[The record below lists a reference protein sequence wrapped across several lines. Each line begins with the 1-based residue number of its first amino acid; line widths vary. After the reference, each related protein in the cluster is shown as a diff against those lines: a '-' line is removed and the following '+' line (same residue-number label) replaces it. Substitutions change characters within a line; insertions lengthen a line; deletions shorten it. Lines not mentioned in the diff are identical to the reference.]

1 MNRTFITVVII
12 FFSYNVFCQNLTIKP
27 KNETLFID
35 GHINNELIVVKN
47 DTSLN
52 LIPGLYNVYSDS
64 IDFAILIKTNTNHT
78 LSLKNNIVFYDGS
91 DDDEFKFLNDFF
103 SLYKSLIN
111 EISIDKSNPDSF
123 EISMYDIKKKLND
136 FLNKIKDL
144 NSNLNDK
151 YIFSFV
157 KNYIDLIYYN
167 SLCDFILKK
176 SKSKGNFNYKLIP
189 YFLDESFYFDSINK
203 DFDFVLFKKYIYN
216 MTLLLSSKDSQN
228 YNEKSIRLFFS
239 SFYQFAKQNLNQKLI
254 NSCLIQFVLDYATLI
269 NRSFYNDILKLIN
282 NISDQEKLFL
292 ETQYVFKTKNIDN
305 SIENFYSSNKFDF
318 YMENIYGENIQLDDF
333 IGKVL
338 YIDIWAS
345 WCGPCRKLFPFSTAL
360 KKKFKKKQLKK
371 INFLYVSIDT
381 DYKKWKKSLDQLKI
395 DGINFISPADKN
407 NSIGNFFQVSSIP
420 RYILIDKSGNV
431 IEDNAKRPNDETLY
445 NDLLKLI
452 DE

>member
-1 MNRTFITVVII
+1 MNRTFITVVVI
-12 FFSYNVFCQNLTIKP
+12 FFSSNLFCQTLTIKP

-47 DTSLN
+47 DTSLH

-64 IDFAILIKTNTNHT
+64 LDFTILIKTKTNNT
-78 LSLKNNIVFYDGS
+78 LSFKNNLVFYDGS

-103 SLYKSLIN
+103 SLYKSLLN

-123 EISMYDIKKKLND
+123 EISMYNVKVKLND
-136 FLNKIKDL
+136 FLNKIND
-144 NSNLNDK
+144 SNFNDENI
-151 YIFSFV
+151 YPFV

-167 SLCDFILKK
+167 SLCDFVINKT
-176 SKSKGNFNYKLIP
+176 KGDFNYKLIP
-189 YFLDESFYFDSINK
+189 YFLDESFYYKSINK

-216 MTLLLSSKDSQN
+216 MTLLLSSEDNQN
-228 YNEKSIRLFFS
+228 FNEESIRLFFS
-239 SFYQFAKQNLNQKLI
+239 SFYQFAKQILNQKLI
-254 NSCLIQFVLDYATLI
+254 KSCLIQFVLDYATLI

-292 ETQYVFKTKNIDN
+292 ETQYNFKTKNIDN
-305 SIENFYSSNKFDF
+305 SIENLYSSNKFDF
-318 YMENIYGENIQLDDF
+318 YMENIFGENIQLDDF

-360 KKKFKKKQLKK
+360 KKKFNKKQLKK

-407 NSIGNFFQVSSIP
+407 NSIGNFFRVSSIP

>member
-1 MNRTFITVVII
+1 MMIMNRTFLTVVVI
-12 FFSYNVFCQNLTIKP
+12 FFSSNLFSQTLTIKP

-47 DTSLN
+47 DTSFH

-64 IDFAILIKTNTNHT
+64 LDFTILIKTKTNNT
-78 LSLKNNIVFYDGS
+78 LSFKNNLVFYDGS

-103 SLYKSLIN
+103 SLYKSLLN
-111 EISIDKSNPDSF
+111 EISIDKANPDSF
-123 EISMYDIKKKLND
+123 EISMYNVKTKLND
-136 FLNKIKDL
+136 FLNKIND
-144 NSNLNDK
+144 SNFNDK
-151 YIFSFV
+151 NIYPFV

-167 SLCDFILKK
+167 SLCDFVINKT
-176 SKSKGNFNYKLIP
+176 KGDFNYKLIP
-189 YFLDESFYFDSINK
+189 YFLDESFYYKSINK

-216 MTLLLSSKDSQN
+216 MTLLLSSEDNQN
-228 YNEKSIRLFFS
+228 FNEESIRLFFS

-254 NSCLIQFVLDYATLI
+254 NSCIIQFVLDYATLI
-269 NRSFYNDILKLIN
+269 NRSFYNDILKFIN
-282 NISDQEKLFL
+282 NISDQEKNFL
-292 ETQYVFKTKNIDN
+292 ETQYNFKTKNIDN
-305 SIENFYSSNKFDF
+305 SIENLYSSNKFDF
-318 YMENIYGENIQLDDF
+318 YMENIFGENIQLDDF

-360 KKKFKKKQLKK
+360 KKKFNKKQLKK

-407 NSIGNFFQVSSIP
+407 NSIGNFFRVSSIP

>member
-1 MNRTFITVVII
+1 MNRPFITVLVI
-12 FFSYNVFCQNLTIKP
+12 FFSSNLFCQNLTIKP
-27 KNETLFID
+27 KNDTLFID

-47 DTSLN
+47 DTSLH
-52 LIPGLYNVYSDS
+52 LIPGLYNIYSDS
-64 IDFAILIKTNTNHT
+64 LDFAILIKTKTNNT
-78 LSLKNNIVFYDGS
+78 LSFKNNLVFYDGS
-91 DDDEFKFLNDFF
+91 DDNEFRFLNDFF

-111 EISIDKSNPDSF
+111 EISIDETNPDSF
-123 EISMYDIKKKLND
+123 EISMYNVKKKLND
-136 FLNKIKDL
+136 FLNKIND
-144 NSNLNDK
+144 SNFN
-151 YIFSFV
+151 YENIFPFV

-167 SLCDFILKK
+167 SLCDFILNKN
-176 SKSKGNFNYKLIP
+176 KSKGDFNFKLIP
-189 YFLDESFYFDSINK
+189 YFLDKSFYYKSINE

-216 MTLLLSSKDSQN
+216 MTLLLSSEDN
-228 YNEKSIRLFFS
+228 HHYNEESIRLFFS

-269 NRSFYNDILKLIN
+269 NRSFYNDILKLII

-292 ETQYVFKTKNIDN
+292 ETQYDFKTKNIDI
-305 SIENFYSSNKFDF
+305 SIENLSSSNKFDF
-318 YMENIYGENIQLDDF
+318 YMENIYGENVQLDDF

-371 INFLYVSIDT
+371 LNFLYVSIDT

-431 IEDNAKRPNDETLY
+431 IMDNAKRPNDETLY

>member
-1 MNRTFITVVII
+1 MIIMNRTFITVVVI
-12 FFSYNVFCQNLTIKP
+12 FFSSNLFCQTLTIKP

-47 DTSLN
+47 DTSLH

-64 IDFAILIKTNTNHT
+64 LDFTILIKTKTNNT
-78 LSLKNNIVFYDGS
+78 LSFKNNLVFYDGS

-103 SLYKSLIN
+103 SLYKSLLN

-123 EISMYDIKKKLND
+123 EISMYNVKVKLND
-136 FLNKIKDL
+136 FLNKIND
-144 NSNLNDK
+144 SNFNDENI
-151 YIFSFV
+151 YPFV

-167 SLCDFILKK
+167 SLCDFVINKT
-176 SKSKGNFNYKLIP
+176 KGDFNYKLIP
-189 YFLDESFYFDSINK
+189 YFLDESFYYKSINK

-216 MTLLLSSKDSQN
+216 MTLLLSSEDNQN
-228 YNEKSIRLFFS
+228 FNEESIRLFFS
-239 SFYQFAKQNLNQKLI
+239 SFYQFAKQILNQKLI
-254 NSCLIQFVLDYATLI
+254 KSCLIQFVLDYATLI

-292 ETQYVFKTKNIDN
+292 ETQYNFKTKNIDN
-305 SIENFYSSNKFDF
+305 SIENLYSSNKFDF
-318 YMENIYGENIQLDDF
+318 YMENIFGENIQLDDF

-360 KKKFKKKQLKK
+360 KKKFNKKQLKK

-407 NSIGNFFQVSSIP
+407 NSIGNFFRVSSIP

>member
-1 MNRTFITVVII
+1 MNRTFITVVVI
-12 FFSYNVFCQNLTIKP
+12 FFSSNLFCQTLTIKP

-47 DTSLN
+47 DTSLH
-52 LIPGLYNVYSDS
+52 LIPGLYNVYNDS
-64 IDFAILIKTNTNHT
+64 LDFTILIKTKTNNT
-78 LSLKNNIVFYDGS
+78 LSFKNNLVFYDGS

-103 SLYKSLIN
+103 SLYKSLLN
-111 EISIDKSNPDSF
+111 EISIDKANPDSF
-123 EISMYDIKKKLND
+123 EISMYNVKAKLND
-136 FLNKIKDL
+136 FLNKIND
-144 NSNLNDK
+144 SNFNDENI
-151 YIFSFV
+151 YPFV

-167 SLCDFILKK
+167 SLCDFVINKT
-176 SKSKGNFNYKLIP
+176 KGDFNYKLIP
-189 YFLDESFYFDSINK
+189 YFLDESFYYKSINK

-216 MTLLLSSKDSQN
+216 MTLLLSSEDNQN
-228 YNEKSIRLFFS
+228 FNEESIRLFFS
-239 SFYQFAKQNLNQKLI
+239 SFYQFAKQILNQKLI
-254 NSCLIQFVLDYATLI
+254 KSCLIQFVLDYATLI

-292 ETQYVFKTKNIDN
+292 ETQYNFKTKNIDN
-305 SIENFYSSNKFDF
+305 SIENLYSSNKFDF
-318 YMENIYGENIQLDDF
+318 YMENIFGENIQLDDF

-360 KKKFKKKQLKK
+360 KKKFNKKQLKK

-407 NSIGNFFQVSSIP
+407 NSIGNFFRVSSIP

>member
-1 MNRTFITVVII
+1 MIIMNRTFITVVVI
-12 FFSYNVFCQNLTIKP
+12 FFSSNLFCQTLTIKP

-47 DTSLN
+47 DTSLH
-52 LIPGLYNVYSDS
+52 LIPGLYNVYNDS
-64 IDFAILIKTNTNHT
+64 LDFTILIKTKTNNT
-78 LSLKNNIVFYDGS
+78 LSFKNNLVFYDGS

-103 SLYKSLIN
+103 SLYKSLLN
-111 EISIDKSNPDSF
+111 EISIDKANPDSF
-123 EISMYDIKKKLND
+123 EISMYNVKAKLND
-136 FLNKIKDL
+136 FLNKIND
-144 NSNLNDK
+144 SNFNDENI
-151 YIFSFV
+151 YPFV

-167 SLCDFILKK
+167 SLCDFVINKT
-176 SKSKGNFNYKLIP
+176 KGDFNYKLIP
-189 YFLDESFYFDSINK
+189 YFLDESFYYKSINK

-216 MTLLLSSKDSQN
+216 MTLLLSSEDNQN
-228 YNEKSIRLFFS
+228 FNEESIRLFFS
-239 SFYQFAKQNLNQKLI
+239 SFYQFAKQILNQKLI
-254 NSCLIQFVLDYATLI
+254 KSCLIQFVLDYATLI

-292 ETQYVFKTKNIDN
+292 ETQYNFKTKNIDN
-305 SIENFYSSNKFDF
+305 SIENLYSSNKFDF
-318 YMENIYGENIQLDDF
+318 YMENIFGENIQLDDF

-360 KKKFKKKQLKK
+360 KKKFNKKQLKK

-407 NSIGNFFQVSSIP
+407 NSIGNFFRVSSIP